1 MSPGPDRSNQTHPV
15 NQLTPSVF
23 IVDDDE
29 SVLRSL
35 SRLMKL
41 EGYGVRT
48 FLSAESFLDS
58 RPSLPQL
65 GCLILDLQ
73 IPGLSGLELQEEL
86 AEVPTSYPV
95 VFVSGNGDTH
105 SIVQAMKQG
114 AVTFLQKPF
123 DHDELLAAVSEALDG
138 HRRVIREQAST
149 DEVRR
154 HVETLTDREREVM
167 AHVLTGA
174 LNKQIAA
181 ELGISEKTVK
191 VHRGRVMEKMGV
203 NSVAELIRACDRAGF
218 GAVLG

>member
-1 MSPGPDRSNQTHPV
+1 
-15 NQLTPSVF
+15 
-23 IVDDDE
+23 
-29 SVLRSL
+29 
-35 SRLMKL
+35 MKL

>member
-1 MSPGPDRSNQTHPV
+1 VSPGPDRSNQTHPV